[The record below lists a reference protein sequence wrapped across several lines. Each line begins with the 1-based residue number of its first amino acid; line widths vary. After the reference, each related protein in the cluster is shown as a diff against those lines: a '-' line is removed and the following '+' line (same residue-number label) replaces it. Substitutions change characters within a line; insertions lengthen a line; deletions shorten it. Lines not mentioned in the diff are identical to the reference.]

1 MISFSETQGRGLTVT
16 ALFFSGADMA
26 RPGTMTDKVFQEIIE
41 RVSCGET
48 LVAVCEDSHIPTLRT
63 LMRHLAADDAKD
75 DRMHRAR
82 VRGTLCQA
90 DEAVKAQQ
98 KIIRGDTA
106 EYDPKH
112 LQAVVTAANN
122 MGHQANA
129 KLTRI
134 DKRYKDKQEVTHT
147 GPMVFGWQDEAGEA
161 EKPVQ
166 ADQDISGVEVQGNA

>member
-1 MISFSETQGRGLTVT
+1 
-16 ALFFSGADMA
+16 MA
-26 RPGTMTDKVFQEIIE
+26 KPGTFTDKVFEEIIE

-48 LVAVCEDSHIPTLRT
+48 LVAVCEDPKLPTLRT
-63 LMRHLAADDAKD
+63 LMRHLAAHDDKD

-98 KIIRGDTA
+98 MVIRGDTEKFDA
-106 EYDPKH
+106 RH

-134 DKRYKDKQEVTHT
+134 DKRYKDKAEIAHT
-147 GPMVFGWQDEAGEA
+147 GPMVFGWQDEDVAPAPTESA
-161 EKPVQ
+161 EGLDDAK
-166 ADQDISGVEVQGNA
+166 VQGNA